1 MLELHPPVDHSVYSE
16 IRPVCVFENP
26 QCSSG
31 GLFDVQGDEHDY
43 YVIRGRPIARKG
55 IAFLKNGGHGNPSS
69 HDSHRGGGSGGS
81 HQIEKSHY
89 DSVERKV

>member
-1 MLELHPPVDHSVYSE
+1 MLELHPPVDYSVYSE

-26 QCSSG
+26 QCNG

-43 YVIRGRPIARKG
+43 VIRGRPIAKKG
-55 IAFLKNGGHGNPSS
+55 RAFLKNWEHGNPSS
-69 HDSHRGGGSGGS
+69 HDSHRGGSGGS

-89 DSVERKV
+89 DSVKRKV